1 MANRSFNFS
10 AGPAALPDAVMERAH
25 AEFLDFEGLGASV
38 MEISHRSK
46 QFIGVAERAEANL
59 RALLKVPDN
68 YKVLFLQGGA
78 TLQFASV
85 PMNLSGA
92 DKTADY
98 IDTGAWSAKAI
109 KEAGKFCSVNVAASA
124 KDDGYGHVPS
134 FDSWKLS
141 KNASYVHLCSNE
153 TIGGVQFHEFPDLSS
168 LGDSSSKA
176 ASEDVPLVADMSS
189 DFLSRP
195 LDVSQFGL
203 IYAGAQKNVAP
214 AGLTIVI
221 VREDLLGRG
230 EHVLPAMLDYA
241 VHAAADS
248 MSNTPATFPWYMAGL
263 VFEWLLDQGGLPGIA
278 AINRKKADSLYGVI
292 DNSNFYSCP
301 VVPEDRSIMNVP
313 FTLADPKLDAGF
325 LSGAAER
332 GMLNLKGH
340 RSVGGMRASIYN
352 AVTQDAVDA
361 LTEYMEE
368 FEQASG

>member
-25 AEFLDFEGLGASV
+25 GEFLDFAGLGASV

-46 QFIGVAERAEANL
+46 QFIEVAERAEANL
-59 RALLKVPDN
+59 RTLLSIPDN

-78 TLQFASV
+78 TLQFAAV
-85 PMNLSGA
+85 PMNLAGPA
-92 DKTADY
+92 QTADY
-98 IDTGAWSAKAI
+98 IDTGAWSLKAI
-109 KEAGKFCSVNVAASA
+109 QEAGKFCDVNVAASSA
-124 KDDGYGHVPS
+124 ADGYAHIPAVE
-134 FDSWKLS
+134 SWKLS
-141 KNASYVHLCSNE
+141 ANPSYVHLCSNE
-153 TIGGVQFHEFPDLSS
+153 TIGGVQFHEFPDMAA
-168 LGDSSSKA
+168 LGVADA
-176 ASEDVPLVADMSS
+176 PLVADMSS

-195 LDVSQFGL
+195 LDVSRFGL

-221 VREDLLGRG
+221 VRDDLLGRG
-230 EHVLPAMLDYA
+230 GHVLPAMLDYS
-241 VHAAADS
+241 VHAKADS

-263 VFEWLLDQGGLPGIA
+263 VFEWLLEQGGLVAIEALNRTKA
-278 AINRKKADSLYGVI
+278 ATLYNLI

-301 VVPEDRSIMNVP
+301 VVPQNRSVMNVP
-313 FTLADPKLDAGF
+313 FTLADSGLDAEF
-325 LSGAAER
+325 LKGAGER

-361 LTEYMEE
+361 LATYMAE
-368 FEQASG
+368 FERTNG

>member
-1 MANRSFNFS
+1 MAYRSFNFS
-10 AGPAALPDAVMERAH
+10 AGPAALPDAVMERAQ

-59 RALLKVPDN
+59 RSLLSIPDN

-85 PMNLSGA
+85 PMNLSGRER
-92 DKTADY
+92 TADY

-109 KEAGKFCSVNVAASA
+109 KEAAKFCNVNVAASA
-124 KDDGYGHVPS
+124 KAESYGHVPS
-134 FDSWKLS
+134 PDSWKLTDG
-141 KNASYVHLCSNE
+141 ASYLHVCSNE
-153 TIGGVQFHEFPDLSS
+153 TIGGVQFHEFPDMAA
-168 LGDSSSKA
+168 LGHNDT
-176 ASEDVPLVADMSS
+176 PLVADMSS
-189 DFLSRP
+189 DFLARP
-195 LDVSQFGL
+195 LDISRFGL

-230 EHVLPAMLDYA
+230 DHVLPAMLDYQ
-241 VHAAADS
+241 VHADADS

-263 VFEWLLDQGGLPGIA
+263 VFEWLLEQGGLS
-278 AINRKKADSLYGVI
+278 AIEAVNQRKSATLYSVV

-301 VVPEDRSIMNVP
+301 VVPENRSTMNVP
-313 FTLADPKLDAGF
+313 FTLADANLDTLF

-352 AVTQDAVDA
+352 AVTEDAVDA
-361 LTEYMEE
+361 LAGYMTE
-368 FEQASG
+368 FERDNG